1 MFRNPI
7 AFFILITFS
16 LPSYGQVKTKPE
28 NISLYNQAEKLYHAA
43 DATDF
48 TDSMALIYYG
58 KAIILLNKERNA
70 DDILADCFLKSG
82 ILKMS
87 ANKPEPALAYFRQ
100 AISVVQVSQKLSDS
114 LLFQPL
120 IYAGT
125 IHYNL
130 NDLDSAVYFFRQAER
145 VNDKYSGLNES
156 ERLFNK
162 FGALYYETGD
172 YNKSISYFE
181 KALSL
186 VQSKKPVNVYFVI
199 NYKNNIATAL
209 MKQGKYRQALE
220 IFQDLLHYPQPDDVL
235 FYNIGNTYFEEAEYA
250 LSLKYVRKISHL
262 EFEKYSSLIK
272 IFIRLQQYDSA
283 EVYLS
288 KAKNIYSSKKTFT
301 SAFAYGI
308 VQKYSGDLKAAAGKT
323 MDALADYQS
332 AIINLDPAFSDT
344 ALSANPSTFSG
355 LQNFSFL
362 FEALIAKASAMRELG
377 KSHRASDWQK
387 QSVNAYG
394 SALSLANHIER
405 TYSSDDAR
413 LFLKTK
419 INPATR
425 DAVEAAIGL
434 YEQTKNPEY
443 INTAFGF
450 AEGNKATVL
459 QLGLRNLE
467 LTTIP
472 GLPLALVSEEKRY
485 RSVLAKLEIQSV
497 HISDSAE
504 RKQLEKEM
512 HEVEISLASVQ
523 DKLDENPAYHNLKF
537 SAGSAGMD
545 VLQQNLDDA
554 DEAILSYYFTA
565 DKLICFY
572 ITREGSGYSALP
584 LDKNEFSNNVIST
597 ISALR
602 NTLEDL
608 DAASRTTIN
617 KMGSRL
623 FTELIKPVFDKIKN
637 KNRLIIIPYNEISY
651 VPFEMLVMDD
661 GSQML
666 KKFAISYNY
675 TANFLTGKK
684 PAKSKGYEVLA
695 MAPFSNAGNMNLILQ
710 ALPSSAGEIEQLP
723 GKKFFGAEA
732 TKNQFISL
740 LGQYPVIHLATHAI
754 ANDSNLLGSYI
765 EFYGI
770 KNDAEE
776 KHRLFEKEIYTFNMN
791 SARLVILS
799 ACETGNGLMVNGE
812 GVISL
817 SRAFSYAGC
826 KSVVTS
832 LWKADEISI
841 SFITKRLHQYLQKG
855 LPIDIALQKSKI
867 DFLASDEIDARIKTP
882 AFWANLVLIGDYQP
896 VTESPVNWIYLA
908 VIFCVCSILVYFT
921 IKKLTGH
928 KDARLMS

>member
-1 MFRNPI
+1 MFRSPL
-7 AFFILITFS
+7 AFFILLFFS
-16 LPSYGQVKTKPE
+16 LNSYGQAKKTQPGY
-28 NISLYNQAEKLYHAA
+28 IDLYNKAEKLYHTANT
-43 DATDF
+43 TDF
-48 TDSMALIYYG
+48 TDSMALTYYG
-58 KAIILLNKERNA
+58 KAISLLIQEKKA
-70 DDILADCFLKSG
+70 DYILADCFLKSG
-82 ILKMS
+82 ILEMS
-87 ANKPEPALAYFRQ
+87 ANKPEPALAYFHQ
-100 AISVVQVSQKLSDS
+100 AINLVEASHKLSDS
-114 LLFQPL
+114 LLFKPF

-125 IHYNL
+125 IQYNL
-130 NDLDSAVYFFRQAER
+130 NNLDSAVYFFRQAER
-145 VNDKYSGLNES
+145 VNDKYSGLDES

-186 VQSKKPVNVYFVI
+186 VQSKKPVNIYFVI

-209 MKQGKYRQALE
+209 MKQGKYSQALE
-220 IFQDLLHYPQPDDVL
+220 IFRELINYPQPDDIL
-235 FYNIGNTYFEEAEYA
+235 FYNIGNTYFEEAEYT

-283 EVYLS
+283 QFYLA
-288 KAKNIYSSKKTFT
+288 KAKNIYSSKKIFT

-308 VQKYSGDLKAAAGKT
+308 VLKYSGDLKAATGKP
-323 MDALADYQS
+323 MEALEDYQS
-332 AIINLDPAFSDT
+332 AIINLDPAFSDRS
-344 ALSANPSTFSG
+344 LSANPVVFSG

-362 FEALIAKASAMRELG
+362 FETLVAKASTMRELG
-377 KSHRASDWQK
+377 KSQQASNWLK
-387 QSVNAYG
+387 QSVSAYG

-425 DAVEAAIGL
+425 DAVEAAIRL
-434 YEQTKNPEY
+434 YDETKNPEY

-450 AEGNKATVL
+450 AEGNKATIL

-485 RSVLAKLEIQSV
+485 RSILAKLEIHSV
-497 HISDSAE
+497 QVTDSTE
-504 RKQLEKEM
+504 RKQLEREM
-512 HEVEISLASVQ
+512 HDVEISLASVQ

-537 SAGSAGMD
+537 LASSAGMD
-545 VLQQNLDDA
+545 VLQKNLDGA

-584 LDKNEFSNNVIST
+584 LNKNEFSNNVIST

-608 DAASRTTIN
+608 DAVSRTTFRN
-617 KMGSRL
+617 MGTRL

-675 TANFLTGKK
+675 TANFLTGNK
-684 PAKSKGYEVLA
+684 PVKSKGYEVLA
-695 MAPFSNAGNMNLILQ
+695 MAPFSDAGNMNLILP

-723 GKKFFGAEA
+723 GKKLFGTEA
-732 TKNQFISL
+732 TKNQFTSL
-740 LGQYPVIHLATHAI
+740 LGQFPVIHLATHAI

-770 KNDAEE
+770 KNDAED
-776 KHRLFEKEIYTFNMN
+776 KHRLFEKEIYTFNMK

-841 SFITKRLHQYLQKG
+841 SFITKRLHHYLQKG

-867 DFLASDEIDARIKTP
+867 DFLASSDIDARIKTP

-896 VTESPVNWIYLA
+896 VAESPVNWFYLA
-908 VIFCVCSILVYFT
+908 GIFFACSIAVYFA
-921 IKKLTGH
+921 IKKLIRH
-928 KDARLMS
+928 

>member
-1 MFRNPI
+1 MFRNPL
-7 AFFILITFS
+7 AFFILISFS
-16 LPSYGQVKTKPE
+16 LPSYGQVKKTQPE
-28 NISLYNQAEKLYHAA
+28 NIRLYNQAEKLYHAA

-58 KAIILLNKERNA
+58 KAISLFKQEKNA
-70 DDILADCFLKSG
+70 DDILADCLLKSG
-82 ILKMS
+82 ILEMS
-87 ANKPEPALAYFRQ
+87 ADKPEPALAYFRQ
-100 AISVVQVSQKLSDS
+100 AITLVEAGHKLSDS

-125 IHYNL
+125 IQYNL
-130 NDLDSAVYFFRQAER
+130 NNLDSAVYFFRQAEKI
-145 VNDKYSGLNES
+145 NDKYSGLNES

-186 VQSKKPVNVYFVI
+186 VQSKRPVNIYFVI

-209 MKQGKYRQALE
+209 MKQGKYQQALE
-220 IFQDLLHYPQPDDVL
+220 IFRDLLNYPQPDDVL
-235 FYNIGNTYFEEAEYA
+235 FYNIGNTYFEEADYT

-283 EVYLS
+283 QFYLS
-288 KAKNIYSSKKTFT
+288 EAKNIYNARKTFT

-308 VQKYSGDLKAAAGKT
+308 VLKYSGDLKAAAGKP
-323 MDALADYQS
+323 MEALADYQS
-332 AIINLDPAFSDT
+332 AIINLDPAFSDPS
-344 ALSANPSTFSG
+344 LSANPSTFSG

-362 FEALIAKASAMRELG
+362 FEALIAKASIMAGLG
-377 KSHRASDWQK
+377 KSQHASSWLK
-387 QSVNAYG
+387 QSVNTYG
-394 SALSLANHIER
+394 SALSLASHIER

-419 INPATR
+419 INPATQ
-425 DAVEAAIGL
+425 DAVEVAIRL
-434 YEQTKNPEY
+434 YDETKNPEY

-467 LTTIP
+467 LSTIP
-472 GLPLALVSEEKRY
+472 GLPLNLVSDEKRY

-497 HISDSAE
+497 HLTDSTA
-504 RKQLEKEM
+504 RKQMEREM
-512 HEVEISLASVQ
+512 HDVEISLASVQ

-537 SAGSAGMD
+537 SAGSAGMN
-545 VLQQNLDDA
+545 VLQQNLSDA
-554 DEAILSYYFTA
+554 DEAILSYYFTG

-608 DAASRTTIN
+608 DAASRTTIH

-666 KKFAISYNY
+666 NKFAISYNY
-675 TANFLTGKK
+675 TANFLTAKK
-684 PAKSKGYEVLA
+684 QVKSKGYEVLA
-695 MAPFSNAGNMNLILQ
+695 MAPFSDAGNANLILP
-710 ALPSSAGEIEQLP
+710 ALPSSAGEIDHLP
-723 GKKFFGAEA
+723 GKKFFGTEA
-732 TKNQFISL
+732 TKNQFTSL
-740 LGQYPVIHLATHAI
+740 LGQFPVIHLATHAI

-770 KNDAEE
+770 KNDAED

-841 SFITKRLHQYLQKG
+841 SFITKRLHHYLQKG

-867 DFLASDEIDARIKTP
+867 DFLASKEIDARIKTP
-882 AFWANLVLIGDYQP
+882 AFWANLILIGDYQP
-896 VTESPVNWIYLA
+896 VTESPVNWFYL
-908 VIFCVCSILVYFT
+908 VSIFLVCSILVYFGV
-921 IKKLTGH
+921 KKLTGH
-928 KDARLMS
+928 

>member
-1 MFRNPI
+1 MFRSPPV
-7 AFFILITFS
+7 FFILILFS
-16 LPSYGQVKTKPE
+16 FPSYGQVKKPQPE
-28 NISLYNQAEKLYHAA
+28 NIRLYNQAEKLYHAA
-43 DATDF
+43 NTTDF
-48 TDSMALIYYG
+48 TDSMALTYYG
-58 KAIILLNKERNA
+58 QAITLLNQEKNA

-82 ILKMS
+82 ILEMS

-100 AISVVQVSQKLSDS
+100 GISLVETSHTLSDS
-114 LLFQPL
+114 LLFKPF

-125 IHYNL
+125 IQYNL
-130 NDLDSAVYFFRQAER
+130 NNLDSAVYFFRQAER
-145 VNDKYSGLNES
+145 INDKYSGLNES

-186 VQSKKPVNVYFVI
+186 VQSKRPVNIYFVI

-209 MKQGKYRQALE
+209 MKQGKYQQALE
-220 IFQDLLHYPQPDDVL
+220 IFRDLLNYPQPDDVL
-235 FYNIGNTYFEEAEYA
+235 FYNIGNTYFEEAEYS
-250 LSLKYVRKISHL
+250 LSLEYIRKISHL
-262 EFEKYSSLIK
+262 EFEKFSSLIK

-283 EVYLS
+283 QFYLS
-288 KAKNIYSSKKTFT
+288 KAKNIYASGKTFT
-301 SAFAYGI
+301 SSFVYGI
-308 VQKYSGDLKAAAGKT
+308 VLKYSGDLKAAAGKP

-332 AIINLDPAFSDT
+332 AIINLDPAFSDRS
-344 ALSANPSTFSG
+344 LSANPATFSG

-362 FEALIAKASAMRELG
+362 FEALIAKASIMRELG
-377 KSHRASDWQK
+377 KSQSNWLK
-387 QSVNAYG
+387 QSVDTYG
-394 SALSLANHIER
+394 SALSLAKHIER

-425 DAVEAAIGL
+425 DAVEVAIRL
-434 YEQTKNPEY
+434 YEETKNPEY
-443 INTAFGF
+443 INRAFGF

-472 GLPLALVSEEKRY
+472 GLPIALVSEEKRY
-485 RSVLAKLEIQSV
+485 RSVLAKLEIQSAHV
-497 HISDSAE
+497 TDSTA
-504 RKQLEKEM
+504 RKQIEREM
-512 HEVEISLASVQ
+512 HDVEISLASVQ

-537 SAGSAGMD
+537 SASSAGMD
-545 VLQQNLDDA
+545 VLQQNLADA

-584 LDKNEFSNNVIST
+584 LDKNEFSNNVVST

-608 DAASRTTIN
+608 DAASRTTIH

-666 KKFAISYNY
+666 NKFAISYNY

-684 PAKSKGYEVLA
+684 PVKSKGYEVLA
-695 MAPFSNAGNMNLILQ
+695 MAPFSDAGNTNLILP

-723 GKKFFGAEA
+723 GKKFFGEGA
-732 TKNQFISL
+732 TKNQFTSL
-740 LGQYPVIHLATHAI
+740 LGQFPVIHLATHAI

-765 EFYGI
+765 EFYGT

-841 SFITKRLHQYLQKG
+841 SFITKRLHHYLQKG

-867 DFLASDEIDARIKTP
+867 DFLASNEIDARIKTP

-896 VTESPVNWIYLA
+896 VTESPVNWFYLA
-908 VIFCVCSILVYFT
+908 AIFFASMVLVYFA

-928 KDARLMS
+928 

>member
-1 MFRNPI
+1 MFRNPL
-7 AFFILITFS
+7 AFLILISFS
-16 LPSYGQVKTKPE
+16 HPSSGQVKKTQPE
-28 NISLYNQAEKLYHAA
+28 SIRLYNQAEKLYHAA
-43 DATDF
+43 NTTDF
-48 TDSMALIYYG
+48 TDSMALSYYG
-58 KAIILLNKERNA
+58 KAISLLNQEKNA
-70 DDILADCFLKSG
+70 DDILADCLLKSG
-82 ILKMS
+82 ILEMS
-87 ANKPEPALAYFRQ
+87 ANKPRPALAYFRQ
-100 AISVVQVSQKLSDS
+100 AITIVEAGHKLSDS
-114 LLFQPL
+114 LLFQPFM
-120 IYAGT
+120 YAGT
-125 IHYNL
+125 IQYNL
-130 NDLDSAVYFFRQAER
+130 NNLDSAVYFFRQAEK
-145 VNDKYSGLNES
+145 VNDKHSGLNES

-186 VQSKKPVNVYFVI
+186 VQSKRPVNIYFVI

-209 MKQGKYRQALE
+209 MKQGKYQQALE
-220 IFQDLLHYPQPDDVL
+220 IFRDLLNYPQPDDVL
-235 FYNIGNTYFEEAEYA
+235 FYNIGNTYFEEADFT

-262 EFEKYSSLIK
+262 EFEKFSSLIK
-272 IFIRLQQYDSA
+272 IFIRLHQYDSA
-283 EVYLS
+283 QFYLS
-288 KAKNIYSSKKTFT
+288 KAKNIYDSRKTFT

-308 VQKYSGDLKAAAGKT
+308 VQKYSGDLKAAAGKP
-323 MDALADYQS
+323 MEALADYQS

-344 ALSANPSTFSG
+344 SLSANPSTFSG

-362 FEALIAKASAMRELG
+362 FEALIAKASIMGELG
-377 KSHRASDWQK
+377 KSHQASNWLKRA
-387 QSVNAYG
+387 VGTYG

-419 INPATR
+419 INPATQ
-425 DAVEAAIGL
+425 DAVEAAIRL
-434 YEQTKNPEY
+434 YDETKNPEY
-443 INTAFGF
+443 INTAFAF

-472 GLPLALVSEEKRY
+472 GLPLNLVSEEKRY

-497 HISDSAE
+497 RLTDSTA
-504 RKQLEKEM
+504 RKQMEREM

-545 VLQQNLDDA
+545 VLQQNLSDA
-554 DEAILSYYFTA
+554 DEAILSYYFTG

-584 LDKNEFSNNVIST
+584 LDKNEFSNSVIST

-608 DAASRTTIN
+608 DAASRTTIH

-623 FTELIKPVFDKIKN
+623 FTALIKPVFEKIKN

-666 KKFAISYNY
+666 NKFAISYNY

-684 PAKSKGYEVLA
+684 QVKSKGYEVLA
-695 MAPFSNAGNMNLILQ
+695 MAPFSDAGNVNLILP
-710 ALPSSAGEIEQLP
+710 ALPSSAGEIDHLP
-723 GKKFFGAEA
+723 GKRFFGTEA
-732 TKNQFISL
+732 TKNQFTSL
-740 LGQYPVIHLATHAI
+740 LGQFPVIHLATHAI

-765 EFYGI
+765 EFYGV
-770 KNDAEE
+770 KKDAED

-841 SFITKRLHQYLQKG
+841 SFITKRLHHYLQKG
-855 LPIDIALQKSKI
+855 LPIDIALQKAKI
-867 DFLASDEIDARIKTP
+867 DFLASNEIDARIKTP

-896 VTESPVNWIYLA
+896 VTESPVSWFYL
-908 VIFCVCSILVYFT
+908 VSIIFVGSILVFFA

-928 KDARLMS
+928 